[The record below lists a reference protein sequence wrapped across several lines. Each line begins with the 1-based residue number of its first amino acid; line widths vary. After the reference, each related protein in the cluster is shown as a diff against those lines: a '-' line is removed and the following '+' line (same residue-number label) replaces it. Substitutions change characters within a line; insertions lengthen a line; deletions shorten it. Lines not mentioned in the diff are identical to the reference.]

1 VSTLDLL
8 LPELRRVAPLDTQ
21 RRLARWLARGDRE
34 PNAKPGREIALR
46 ETFEFT
52 GIHFPY
58 AALTRSLI
66 WSDAADAVWINADP
80 ASVIADAVTVRMLA
94 CGNLGLTVEESNE
107 LAKPL
112 KLLFGDAGFPLEVS
126 PTGRWQLRCP
136 KTSRLPVF
144 SPPSAV
150 LGDDMARHLPTGDNE
165 RQWRY
170 LLNEAQVI
178 LHNHA
183 LNTARVQRGLPAVN
197 SVWFW
202 GGGALPDWVRTPLTR
217 VISGDEPVVALARL
231 AKVPHIDTS
240 WSAQDPANRS
250 DSILLDLGSA
260 NDAQS
265 LDVHLADID
274 RALKQRFV
282 TSLRIASADGTRA
295 VYKPGHAWRWWR
307 TVKPLPAQ

>member
-1 VSTLDLL
+1 MSTLHLL

-21 RRLARWLARGDRE
+21 RHLARWLSRGDRQ
-34 PNAKPGREIALR
+34 PDSKPGRDVALR

-66 WSDAADAVWINADP
+66 WSDAADAVWVNADP
-80 ASVIADAVTVRMLA
+80 AFVIADAVTVRMLA
-94 CGNLGLTVEESNE
+94 IGHLGLTAQESNE

-126 PTGRWQLRCP
+126 PAGRWQLRCP
-136 KTSRLPVF
+136 KSARLPVF

-150 LGDDMARHLPTGDNE
+150 LGDDMARHLPSGDNE
-165 RQWRY
+165 RQWRH

-178 LHNHA
+178 LHNHP
-183 LNTARVQRGLPAVN
+183 LNATRAQQGLSPAN

-202 GGGALPDWVRTPLTR
+202 GEGALPDWVRTPLTR
-217 VISGDEPVVALARL
+217 VISGDDPVVALARL
-231 AKVPHIDTS
+231 AKVPHIDS
-240 WSAQDPANRS
+240 GWNAEDPANRA

-260 NDAQS
+260 SDAHS
-265 LDVHLADID
+265 VDVHLSNLDS
-274 RALKQRFV
+274 ALKRRFV
-282 TSLRIASADGTRA
+282 TSLRIVSADGTRCI
-295 VYKPGHAWRWWR
+295 YKPSHAWRVWR
-307 TVKPLPAQ
+307 PVKNPA